1 MDWQISEEPISFSS
15 LAEHGRLPISFR
27 VDRRL
32 EVTFIDGGLGG
43 VAFRDQ
49 EVDRPYIKDYDSI
62 PGEGPARWAE
72 RWNLANWG
80 LISAFLRGDRV
91 GGVVLAFDTEGLD
104 MLEGRQDLAVFWDI
118 RVHPDHRRHGV
129 GQALFLAAETWARA
143 RGCRQLK
150 VETQNINLPACQ
162 FYHQQGCVLGTIHR
176 FAYPNLP
183 EEVQLSWYKDLTSV
197 PRP

>member
-1 MDWQISEEPISFSS
+1 MDWQISEEPLSA

-43 VAFRDQ
+43 VSFRDQ
-49 EVDRPYIKDYDSI
+49 EVARPYVKDYDSI
-62 PGEGPARWAE
+62 EGEGPTHWAG

-104 MLEGRQDLAVFWDI
+104 MLEGRQDLAVLWDI

-150 VETQNINLPACQ
+150 VETQNINLPAC
-162 FYHQQGCVLGTIHR
+162 R
-176 FAYPNLP
+176 F
-183 EEVQLSWYKDLTSV
+183 Q
-197 PRP
+197 